1 MTLKQFNLKK
11 KLRKMIK
18 GDSRAS
24 AVFQMAYYD
33 VIIMLKFFEESTD
46 KQILDMVESFDAFQ
60 MVSRGLYEGVI
71 RALEV
76 YTVAEILEIFDLI
89 QDYHKNPNY

>member
-1 MTLKQFNLKK
+1 MTLKQHNLKR
-11 KLRKMIK
+11 KLKTLFK

-24 AVFQMAYYD
+24 AIFQMAYYD
-33 VIIMLKFFEESTD
+33 VIIMLKLFEDSTD
-46 KQILDMVESFDAFQ
+46 KELLDMVESFDAFQ
-60 MVSRGLYEGVI
+60 LVSRGLYEGVI

-76 YTVAEILEIFDLI
+76 YSVAEILEIFDLI